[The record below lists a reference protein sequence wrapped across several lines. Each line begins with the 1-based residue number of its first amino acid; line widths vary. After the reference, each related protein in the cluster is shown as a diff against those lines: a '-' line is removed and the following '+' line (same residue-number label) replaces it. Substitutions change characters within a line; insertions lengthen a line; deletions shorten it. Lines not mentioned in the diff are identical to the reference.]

1 MDPTDFQAVDPL
13 LDGIAEIADQQLGVP
28 ELQQVLADLGKILG
42 RRYTVSVN
50 LTVDVFDQEQERT
63 LPLLNT
69 GLVASDGKEPYRTWG
84 DSSPQRYVV
93 DEGIQVVPHDRCPKC
108 WKEWDF
114 KFQHPTCPHCG
125 ITLGTHCKVL
135 LDTDECPNC
144 KEGKV
149 TVARPRCDK
158 CGFVVDRN
166 TVAWG

>member
-1 MDPTDFQAVDPL
+1 MDPAHFNAAEAL
-13 LDGIAEIADQQLGVP
+13 LDKIAELADQQLGAP
-28 ELQQVLADLGKILG
+28 ELQRVLTEIGTILGK
-42 RRYTVSVN
+42 RYAVSAN
-50 LTVDVFDQEQERT
+50 LIVEVYDRQQERL

-69 GLVASDGKEPYRTWG
+69 GLCTSEGQEPYRTSG

-93 DEGIQVVPHDRCPKC
+93 DDGIQVVPHDRCPKC

-125 ITLGTHCKVL
+125 TTLGKGCKVL

-144 KEGKV
+144 NEGKV
-149 TVARPRCDK
+149 TVAEPRCDR